1 MRALRETF
9 KPELLDRIDE
19 CVYFPP
25 LSPESVRLIC
35 KRQLDELAKR
45 ASENGIVLTYDD
57 GAVDLICKSDKETGG
72 ARHLRRR
79 IARLC
84 ERPLSEKILSGEVKK
99 GSEVALSAD
108 AEGESIILD
117 ISI

>member
-1 MRALRETF
+1 MRALREAF
-9 KPELLDRIDE
+9 KPEFLDRVDE

-25 LSPESVRLIC
+25 LSAESVRLIC
-35 KRQLDELAKR
+35 KRQLDELADR
-45 ASENGIVLTYDD
+45 ASENGIVLSYDNS
-57 GAVDLICKSDKETGG
+57 AVDLICKSDKDAGG

-99 GSEVALSAD
+99 GSRVALSAD
-108 AEGESIILD
+108 AEGESILLD